1 MPALQPY
8 IIEPIW
14 EQFSALLPERE
25 VHHPLGCHR
34 SRIPDRVVFNKLAF
48 RFWYSAAP
56 TGGSP
61 TIHVRPPRFATGE
74 RSG

>member
-14 EQFSALLPERE
+14 ERLKPSCPRGRSTIRSAATGPASPIEWFS
-25 VHHPLGCHR
+25 R
-34 SRIPDRVVFNKLAF
+34 SSL
-48 RFWYSAAP
+48 RFWSSAAP

-61 TIHVRPPRFATGE
+61 TRGVRQPP
-74 RSG
+74 